1 MLRSAYSRCCLVKNK
16 RRFYPLVLLLIFT
29 LSASAHSAVLPD
41 EQIQVSTGSNE
52 GRVPGDPRVAVIITD
67 SQSTYFKPASFYSPA
82 LIGTKTPKPGEIFNE
97 KNPYATLCKS
107 LRDPDCAAFPSRAIT
122 AKYPYCSPKDP
133 LICLKSF
140 WAILPDGKRIEAT
153 FIKELD
159 PGSPVRSISEPIYG
173 LPRTAGDSIFEFRDE
188 SGAVAIKHNG
198 GSLFA
203 LRSSLTGYLG
213 AGAYD
218 FEGAVF
224 AVSLRENASKEVF
237 FRGYTNSA
245 NGAGYAYNWN
255 PAVATDCAVMGV
267 GVCGVQFTLPT
278 DIRFGV
284 EMQSTVFPIK
294 WSHGRL
300 DSPVAST
307 KFDGKIYSLSIE
319 AKPTR
324 IPVVSGSARF
334 SQLTPAL
341 QKRYPNAIES
351 DKQSGTKGVITLD
364 DLSPA
369 QGDRSLAALKDW
381 LEYLPDKAQAIP
393 TAWSIRTIS
402 VSDLNTAKFPTK
414 CLNLDE
420 NFAGLVTTNATA
432 YSSGPPRFDSAT
444 GTLEYQV
451 AAPHFE
457 KDGVTPFK
465 GSYDL
470 AIRSD
475 VARCIYGFTSAPV
488 QATISILSSGTEQ
501 KIASTTFKE
510 ENGWMNFS
518 AKNFEFSTPKL
529 MLKLTQNSPKEQA
542 QAPAPKKSTS
552 AAPAA
557 PLKPAVRTT
566 SITCVKGKESRK
578 VSGRSPVC
586 PKGFKKR

>member
-1 MLRSAYSRCCLVKNK
+1 MKNK
-16 RRFYPLVLLLIFT
+16 RRFYPLSLLLILT
-29 LSASAHSAVLPD
+29 VGTSAHSAELPD
-41 EQIQVSTGSNE
+41 EQIQVTTESNA
-52 GRVPGDPRVAVIITD
+52 GRIPGDPLVKVIITD

-82 LIGTKTPKPGEIFNE
+82 LIGTKSPKTGEVFNE
-97 KNPYATLCKS
+97 QNPYAKLCKS
-107 LRDPDCAAFPSRAIT
+107 LRDPECAAFPSRFIT
-122 AKYPYCSPKDP
+122 AKYPYCSLKDP

-159 PGSPVRSISEPIYG
+159 PGSPVRSLSEPVYG

-224 AVSLRENASKEVF
+224 AVSLRENASKQIL
-237 FRGYTNSA
+237 FRGYAGA
-245 NGAGYAYNWN
+245 NGGGYGYNWDT
-255 PAVATDCAVMGV
+255 PVTTDCAVMGV

-307 KFDGKIYSLSIE
+307 KLNGNVYSLSIE
-319 AKPTR
+319 GKPTR
-324 IPVVSGSARF
+324 IPAVSGSARF

-341 QKRYPNAIES
+341 QKRYPTAVES
-351 DKQSGTKGVITLD
+351 DLKSGTKGVTTLD
-364 DLSPA
+364 DLSPT

-381 LEYLPDKAQAIP
+381 LEYLPDKAQALP

-402 VSDLNTAKFPTK
+402 VSDLNSAKFPTK

-432 YSSGPPRFDSAT
+432 YSSGPPRFDAAT

-518 AKNFEFSTPKL
+518 AKNFEFSAPKL
-529 MLKLTQNSPKEQA
+529 MLKLTQNSPTEQA
-542 QAPAPKKSTS
+542 QTPAPKPSATA
-552 AAPAA
+552 AAPAS
-557 PLKPAVRTT
+557 KPVAKTI
-566 SITCVKGKESRK
+566 SITCSKGKLKKK
-578 VSGRSPVC
+578 VSGTAPRC
-586 PKGFKKR
+586 PAGHKKA

>member
-1 MLRSAYSRCCLVKNK
+1 
-16 RRFYPLVLLLIFT
+16 LILAVGT
-29 LSASAHSAVLPD
+29 SAHSAELPD
-41 EQIQVSTGSNE
+41 EQIQVTTESNA
-52 GRVPGDPRVAVIITD
+52 GRIPGDPLVKVIITD
-67 SQSTYFKPASFYSPA
+67 SQSTYFKPATFYSPA
-82 LIGTKTPKPGEIFNE
+82 LIGTKSPKTGEIFNE
-97 KNPYATLCKS
+97 QNPYAKLCKS
-107 LRDPDCAAFPSRAIT
+107 LRDPECAAFPSRFIT
-122 AKYPYCSPKDP
+122 AKYPYCSLKDP

-159 PGSPVRSISEPIYG
+159 PGSPVRSISEPVYG

-224 AVSLRENASKEVF
+224 AVALRENASKQIL
-237 FRGYTNSA
+237 FRGYAGA
-245 NGAGYAYNWN
+245 NGGGYGYNWD
-255 PAVATDCAVMGV
+255 VGVRTDCAVMGV

-300 DSPVAST
+300 DAPVVST
-307 KFDGKIYSLSIE
+307 KLNGKIYSLSVE

-324 IPVVSGSARF
+324 IPAVSGSARF
-334 SQLTPAL
+334 SQLTPTL
-341 QKRYPNAIES
+341 QKRYPNAVES
-351 DKQSGTKGVITLD
+351 DLKSGTKGVTTLD
-364 DLSPA
+364 DLSPT

-381 LEYLPDKAQAIP
+381 LEYLPDKAQALP

-402 VSDLNTAKFPTK
+402 VSDLNSAKFPTK

-432 YSSGPPRFDSAT
+432 YSSGPPRFDAAT

-501 KIASTTFKE
+501 KITSTTFKE

-518 AKNFEFSTPKL
+518 AKNFEFSSPKL
-529 MLKLTQNSPKEQA
+529 MLKLTQNSPTEQV
-542 QAPAPKKSTS
+542 QTPAPKSSATA
-552 AAPAA
+552 AAPAT
-557 PLKPAVRTT
+557 KPVAKTI
-566 SITCVKGKESRK
+566 SITCSKGKLKKK
-578 VSGRSPVC
+578 VSGTAPRC
-586 PKGFKKR
+586 PAGYKKA

>member
-1 MLRSAYSRCCLVKNK
+1 MKNK
-16 RRFYPLVLLLIFT
+16 RRFYPLSLLLILT
-29 LSASAHSAVLPD
+29 VGTSAHSAVLPD
-41 EQIQVSTGSNE
+41 EQIQVTTGSNA
-52 GRVPGDPRVAVIITD
+52 GRIPGDPLVQVIVTD

-82 LIGTKTPKPGEIFNE
+82 LIGTKTAKPGEVFNE
-97 KNPYATLCKS
+97 QNPYAKLCKS
-107 LRDPDCAAFPSRAIT
+107 LRDPECADFPSRLIT

-159 PGSPVRSISEPIYG
+159 PGSPVRSLSEPVYG

-224 AVSLRENASKEVF
+224 AVALRENATKGIVF
-237 FRGYTNSA
+237 SGNGPGY
-245 NGAGYAYNWN
+245 GYNWD
-255 PAVATDCAVMGV
+255 VGVRTDCAVMGV

-300 DSPVAST
+300 EAPVVST
-307 KFDGKIYSLSIE
+307 KLNGKIYSLSVE

-324 IPVVSGSARF
+324 IPAVSGSARF
-334 SQLTPAL
+334 SQLTPTL
-341 QKRYPNAIES
+341 QKRYPTAVE
-351 DKQSGTKGVITLD
+351 DDLKSGTKGVIRLD
-364 DLSPA
+364 DLSPT

-381 LEYLPDKAQAIP
+381 LEYLPDKAQALP

-402 VSDLNTAKFPTK
+402 VSDLNSAKFPTK

-432 YSSGPPRFDSAT
+432 YSSGPPRFDAAT

-518 AKNFEFSTPKL
+518 AKNFEFSAPKL
-529 MLKLTQNSPKEQA
+529 MLKLTQNSPSEQV
-542 QAPAPKKSTS
+542 QTPAPKPSATA
-552 AAPAA
+552 AAPAT
-557 PLKPAVRTT
+557 KPVAKTI
-566 SITCVKGKESRK
+566 SITCSKGKLKKK
-578 VSGRSPVC
+578 VSGTAPRC
-586 PKGFKKR
+586 PAGYKKA

>member
-1 MLRSAYSRCCLVKNK
+1 MKNK
-16 RRFYPLVLLLIFT
+16 RRFYPLALLLIFT
-29 LSASAHSAVLPD
+29 LSTSAQSAVLPD
-41 EQIQVSTGSNE
+41 EQIQIETGSNA
-52 GRVPGDPRVAVIITD
+52 GRIPGDPLVKVIITD
-67 SQSTYFKPASFYSPA
+67 SQSTYFKPATFYSPA
-82 LIGTKTPKPGEIFNE
+82 LIGTKSPKTGEIFNE
-97 KNPYATLCKS
+97 QNPYAKLCKS
-107 LRDPDCAAFPSRAIT
+107 LRDPECAAFPSRAIT
-122 AKYPYCSPKDP
+122 AKYPYCSLKDP

-159 PGSPVRSISEPIYG
+159 PGSPVRSISEPVYG

-224 AVSLRENASKEVF
+224 AVSLRENASKQIL
-237 FRGYTNSA
+237 FRGYSSGANSA
-245 NGAGYAYNWN
+245 GYGYNWDT
-255 PAVATDCAVMGV
+255 PVTTDCAVMGV

-284 EMQSTVFPIK
+284 EMQSTIFPIK

-300 DSPVAST
+300 DSPVVSA
-307 KFDGKIYSLSIE
+307 KLNGKIYSFSIE

-324 IPVVSGSARF
+324 IPAVSGSAKF

-341 QKRYPNAIES
+341 QKRYPNAVES
-351 DKQSGTKGVITLD
+351 DLKSGTKGVITLD
-364 DLSPA
+364 DLSPT
-369 QGDRSLAALKDW
+369 QGDRSLATLKDW
-381 LEYLPDKAQAIP
+381 LEYLPDKAQALP

-402 VSDLNTAKFPTK
+402 VSDLNSSKFPTK

-501 KIASTTFKE
+501 KITSTTFKE

-518 AKNFEFSTPKL
+518 AKNFEFSSPKL
-529 MLKLTQNSPKEQA
+529 MLKLTQNSPTEQV
-542 QAPAPKKSTS
+542 QTPAPKQSATA
-552 AAPAA
+552 AAPAS
-557 PLKPAVRTT
+557 KPVAKTI
-566 SITCVKGKESRK
+566 SITCSKGKLKKK
-578 VSGRSPVC
+578 VSGTAPRC
-586 PKGFKKR
+586 PAGYKKA

>member
-1 MLRSAYSRCCLVKNK
+1 MKNK
-16 RRFYPLVLLLIFT
+16 RRFYPLALLLIFT
-29 LSASAHSAVLPD
+29 LGTSAQSAVLPD
-41 EQIQVSTGSNE
+41 EQIQIETGSNA
-52 GRVPGDPRVAVIITD
+52 GRIPGDPLVKVIITD
-67 SQSTYFKPASFYSPA
+67 SQSTYFKPATFYSPA
-82 LIGTKTPKPGEIFNE
+82 LIGTKSPKTGEIFNE
-97 KNPYATLCKS
+97 QNPYAKLCKS
-107 LRDPDCAAFPSRAIT
+107 LRDPECAAFPSRAIT
-122 AKYPYCSPKDP
+122 AKYPYCSLKDP

-159 PGSPVRSISEPIYG
+159 PGSPVRSISEPVYG

-224 AVSLRENASKEVF
+224 AVALRENASKQIL
-237 FRGYTNSA
+237 FRGYTTGA
-245 NGAGYAYNWN
+245 NGAGYGYNWDT
-255 PAVATDCAVMGV
+255 PVTTDCAVMGV

-284 EMQSTVFPIK
+284 EMQSTIFPIK

-300 DSPVAST
+300 DSPVVSA
-307 KFDGKIYSLSIE
+307 KLNGKIYSLSIE

-324 IPVVSGSARF
+324 IPAVSGSARF

-341 QKRYPNAIES
+341 QKRYPNAVES
-351 DKQSGTKGVITLD
+351 DLKSGTKGVITLD
-364 DLSPA
+364 DLSPT
-369 QGDRSLAALKDW
+369 QGDRSLATLKDW
-381 LEYLPDKAQAIP
+381 LEYLPDKAQALP

-402 VSDLNTAKFPTK
+402 VSDLNSSKFPTK

-529 MLKLTQNSPKEQA
+529 MLKLTQNSPTEQV
-542 QAPAPKKSTS
+542 QTPAPKPSATA
-552 AAPAA
+552 AAPATS
-557 PLKPAVRTT
+557 PSRPAVKTS
-566 SITCVKGKESRK
+566 SITCSKGKLKKK
-578 VSGRSPVC
+578 VSGTAPRC
-586 PKGFKKR
+586 PAGYKKA

>member
-1 MLRSAYSRCCLVKNK
+1 MRSK
-16 RRFYPLVLLLIFT
+16 RKFFPLALLLMFT
-29 LSASAHSAVLPD
+29 VSASAHSAVLPD
-41 EQIQVSTGSNE
+41 EQIQIETGSNA
-52 GRVPGDPRVAVIITD
+52 GRIPGDPLVKVIITD
-67 SQSTYFKPASFYSPA
+67 SQSTYFKPATYYSPA
-82 LIGTKTPKPGEIFNE
+82 IIGTKSPKTGEIFNE
-97 KNPYATLCKS
+97 QNPYAKLCNS
-107 LRDPDCAAFPSRAIT
+107 LRDPECAAFQLRAIR
-122 AKYPYCSPKDP
+122 AKYQYCSLKDP

-159 PGSPVRSISEPIYG
+159 PGSPVRSISEPVYG

-224 AVSLRENASKEVF
+224 AVSLRENASKQIL
-237 FRGYTNSA
+237 FRGYSSGA
-245 NGAGYAYNWN
+245 NGAGYSYNWDT
-255 PAVATDCAVMGV
+255 PVTTDCAVMGV

-278 DIRFGV
+278 NIRFGV
-284 EMQSTVFPIK
+284 EMQSTIFPIK

-300 DSPVAST
+300 DSPVVSAKLNGT
-307 KFDGKIYSLSIE
+307 IYSLSIE

-324 IPVVSGSARF
+324 IPAVSGSARF
-334 SQLTPAL
+334 SQLTPTL
-341 QKRYPNAIES
+341 QKRYSGAIES
-351 DKQSGTKGVITLD
+351 DLKSGTKGAITLD
-364 DLSPA
+364 DLSPT

-381 LEYLPDKAQAIP
+381 LEYLPDKAQALP

-402 VSDLNTAKFPTK
+402 VSDLNSSKFPTK

-501 KIASTTFKE
+501 KIVTTTFKE
-510 ENGWMNFS
+510 EDGWMNFS

-529 MLKLTQNSPKEQA
+529 MLKLTQNSPTEQA
-542 QAPAPKKSTS
+542 QIPAPKPSATATA
-552 AAPAA
+552 AAPAS
-557 PLKPAVRTT
+557 KSAVKIT
-566 SITCVKGKESRK
+566 SITCIKGKLKKK
-578 VSGRSPVC
+578 VSGTTPRC
-586 PKGFKKR
+586 PAGYKKA

>member
-1 MLRSAYSRCCLVKNK
+1 MRNK
-16 RRFYPLVLLLIFT
+16 RLFYPLALALIFA
-29 LSASAHSAVLPD
+29 LSTSAQSAVLPD
-41 EQIQVSTGSNE
+41 EQIQVDPTGHNAV
-52 GRVPGDPRVAVIITD
+52 RIPGDPFVQVIITD
-67 SQSTYFKPASFYSPA
+67 SQSTYFKSATFHSPA
-82 LIGTKTPKPGEIFNE
+82 LIGTKSPKTGEIFNE
-97 KNPYATLCKS
+97 QNPYAKLCKS
-107 LRDPDCAAFPSRAIT
+107 LRDPECAAFPSRAIT
-122 AKYPYCSPKDP
+122 AKYPYCSLKDP

-159 PGSPVRSISEPIYG
+159 PGTPVRSISEPVYG

-224 AVSLRENASKEVF
+224 AVSLRENASKEIF
-237 FRGYTNSA
+237 FRGYTTVA
-245 NGAGYAYNWN
+245 NGAGYSYNWS
-255 PAVATDCAVMGV
+255 PAASTDCAVMGV

-284 EMQSTVFPIK
+284 EMQSTLFPIK

-300 DSPVAST
+300 DSPLVSA
-307 KFDGKIYSLSIE
+307 KLNGKIYTLSIE
-319 AKPTR
+319 GKPTR
-324 IPVVSGSARF
+324 IPAVSGSARF

-341 QKRYPNAIES
+341 QKRYPNAVEG
-351 DKQSGTKGVITLD
+351 DLKSGTKGLITLD
-364 DLSPA
+364 DLSPT

-393 TAWSIRTIS
+393 TAWSIRTMS
-402 VSDLNTAKFPTK
+402 VSDLNSAKFPTK

-420 NFAGLVTTNATA
+420 SFAGLVTTNATA
-432 YSSGPPRFDSAT
+432 YSSGPPRFDAAT

-501 KIASTTFKE
+501 KITSTTFKE

-518 AKNFEFSTPKL
+518 AKNFEFSSPKL
-529 MLKLTQNSPKEQA
+529 MLKLTQNSPTEQV
-542 QAPAPKKSTS
+542 QTPAPKQSATA
-552 AAPAA
+552 AAPAS
-557 PLKPAVRTT
+557 KPVAKTI
-566 SITCVKGKESRK
+566 SITYSKGKLKKK
-578 VSGRSPVC
+578 VSGTAPRC
-586 PKGFKKR
+586 PAGYKKA

>member
-1 MLRSAYSRCCLVKNK
+1 
-16 RRFYPLVLLLIFT
+16 
-29 LSASAHSAVLPD
+29 
-41 EQIQVSTGSNE
+41 
-52 GRVPGDPRVAVIITD
+52 
-67 SQSTYFKPASFYSPA
+67 
-82 LIGTKTPKPGEIFNE
+82 
-97 KNPYATLCKS
+97 
-107 LRDPDCAAFPSRAIT
+107 
-122 AKYPYCSPKDP
+122 
-133 LICLKSF
+133 
-140 WAILPDGKRIEAT
+140 
-153 FIKELD
+153 
-159 PGSPVRSISEPIYG
+159 

-224 AVSLRENASKEVF
+224 AVSLRENASKQIL
-237 FRGYTNSA
+237 FRGYAGA
-245 NGAGYAYNWN
+245 NGGGYGYNWD
-255 PAVATDCAVMGV
+255 VGVRTDCAVMGV

-300 DSPVAST
+300 DAPIVST
-307 KFDGKIYSLSIE
+307 KLNGKIYSLSVE

-324 IPVVSGSARF
+324 IPAVSGSARF
-334 SQLTPAL
+334 SQLTPTL
-341 QKRYPNAIES
+341 QKRYPNAVES
-351 DKQSGTKGVITLD
+351 DLKSGTKGVTTLD
-364 DLSPA
+364 DLSPT

-381 LEYLPDKAQAIP
+381 LEYLPDKAQALP

-402 VSDLNTAKFPTK
+402 VSDLNSAKFPTK

-420 NFAGLVTTNATA
+420 SFAGLVTTNATA
-432 YSSGPPRFDSAT
+432 YSSGPPRFDAAT

-518 AKNFEFSTPKL
+518 AKNFEFSSPKL
-529 MLKLTQNSPKEQA
+529 MLKLTQNSPTEQV
-542 QAPAPKKSTS
+542 QTPAPKPSATA
-552 AAPAA
+552 AAPAT
-557 PLKPAVRTT
+557 KPVAKTI
-566 SITCVKGKESRK
+566 SITCSKGKLKKK
-578 VSGRSPVC
+578 VSGTAPRC
-586 PKGFKKR
+586 PAGYKKA

>member
-1 MLRSAYSRCCLVKNK
+1 MKNK
-16 RRFYPLVLLLIFT
+16 RRFYPLSLLLILT
-29 LSASAHSAVLPD
+29 VGTSAHSAELPD
-41 EQIQVSTGSNE
+41 EQIQVTTESNA
-52 GRVPGDPRVAVIITD
+52 GRIPGDPLVKVIITD
-67 SQSTYFKPASFYSPA
+67 SQSTYFKPATFYSPA
-82 LIGTKTPKPGEIFNE
+82 LIGTKSPKTGEIFNE
-97 KNPYATLCKS
+97 QNPYAKLCKS
-107 LRDPDCAAFPSRAIT
+107 LRDPECAAFPSRFIT
-122 AKYPYCSPKDP
+122 AKYPYCSLKDP

-159 PGSPVRSISEPIYG
+159 PGSPVRSISEPVYG

-224 AVSLRENASKEVF
+224 AVSLRENASKQIL
-237 FRGYTNSA
+237 FRGYAGA
-245 NGAGYAYNWN
+245 NGGGYGYNWDT
-255 PAVATDCAVMGV
+255 PVTTDCAVMGV

-284 EMQSTVFPIK
+284 EMQSTIFPIK

-307 KFDGKIYSLSIE
+307 KLNGKIYSLSIE
-319 AKPTR
+319 GKPTR
-324 IPVVSGSARF
+324 IPAVSGSARF
-334 SQLTPAL
+334 SQLTPTL
-341 QKRYPNAIES
+341 QKRYPNAVES
-351 DKQSGTKGVITLD
+351 DLKSGTKGVITLD
-364 DLSPA
+364 DLSPT

-381 LEYLPDKAQAIP
+381 LEYLPDKAQALP

-402 VSDLNTAKFPTK
+402 VTDLNSAKFPTK

-432 YSSGPPRFDSAT
+432 YSSGPPRFDAAT

-501 KIASTTFKE
+501 KITSTTFKE

-518 AKNFEFSTPKL
+518 AKNFEFSSPKL
-529 MLKLTQNSPKEQA
+529 MLKLTQNSPTEQV
-542 QAPAPKKSTS
+542 QTPAPKQSATA
-552 AAPAA
+552 AAPAS
-557 PLKPAVRTT
+557 KPVAKTT
-566 SITCVKGKESRK
+566 SITCSKGKLKKK
-578 VSGRSPVC
+578 VSGTAPRC
-586 PKGFKKR
+586 PAGYKKA

>member
-1 MLRSAYSRCCLVKNK
+1 MKNK
-16 RRFYPLVLLLIFT
+16 RRFYPLSLLLILT
-29 LSASAHSAVLPD
+29 VGTSAHSAELPD
-41 EQIQVSTGSNE
+41 EQIQVTTESNA
-52 GRVPGDPRVAVIITD
+52 GRIPGDPLVKVIITD
-67 SQSTYFKPASFYSPA
+67 SQSTYFKPATFYSPA
-82 LIGTKTPKPGEIFNE
+82 LIGTKSPKTGEVFNE
-97 KNPYATLCKS
+97 QNPYAKLCKS
-107 LRDPDCAAFPSRAIT
+107 LRDPECAAFPSRFIT
-122 AKYPYCSPKDP
+122 AKYPYCSLKDP

-159 PGSPVRSISEPIYG
+159 PGSPVRSVSEPVYG

-224 AVSLRENASKEVF
+224 AVSLRENASKQIL
-237 FRGYTNSA
+237 FRGYAGA
-245 NGAGYAYNWN
+245 NGGGYGYNWDT
-255 PAVATDCAVMGV
+255 PVTTDCAVMGV

-284 EMQSTVFPIK
+284 EMQSTIFPIK

-307 KFDGKIYSLSIE
+307 KLNGKIYSLSIE
-319 AKPTR
+319 GKPTR
-324 IPVVSGSARF
+324 IPAVSGSARF
-334 SQLTPAL
+334 SQLTPTL
-341 QKRYPNAIES
+341 QKRYPNAVES
-351 DKQSGTKGVITLD
+351 DLKSGTKGVITLD
-364 DLSPA
+364 DLSPT

-381 LEYLPDKAQAIP
+381 LEYLPDKAQALP

-402 VSDLNTAKFPTK
+402 VNDLNSAKFPTK

-432 YSSGPPRFDSAT
+432 YSSGPPRFDAAT

-501 KIASTTFKE
+501 KITSTTFKE

-518 AKNFEFSTPKL
+518 AKNFEFSSPKL
-529 MLKLTQNSPKEQA
+529 MLKLTQNSPTEQV
-542 QAPAPKKSTS
+542 QTPAPKQSATA

-557 PLKPAVRTT
+557 SPSRSAVKTS
-566 SITCVKGKESRK
+566 SITCSKGKLIK
-578 VSGRSPVC
+578 KISGISPKC
-586 PKGFKKR
+586 PKGYAKKSIK

>member
-1 MLRSAYSRCCLVKNK
+1 MKNK
-16 RRFYPLVLLLIFT
+16 RRFYPLSLLLILT
-29 LSASAHSAVLPD
+29 VGTSAHSAELPD
-41 EQIQVSTGSNE
+41 EQIQVTTESNA
-52 GRVPGDPRVAVIITD
+52 GRIPGDPLVKVIITD
-67 SQSTYFKPASFYSPA
+67 SQSTYFKPATFYSPA
-82 LIGTKTPKPGEIFNE
+82 LIGTKSPKTGEIFNE
-97 KNPYATLCKS
+97 QNPYAKLCKS
-107 LRDPDCAAFPSRAIT
+107 LRDPECAAFPSRFIT
-122 AKYPYCSPKDP
+122 AKYPYCSLKDP

-159 PGSPVRSISEPIYG
+159 PGSPVRSISEPVYG

-224 AVSLRENASKEVF
+224 AVALRENASKQIL
-237 FRGYTNSA
+237 FRGYAGA
-245 NGAGYAYNWN
+245 NGGGYGYNWD
-255 PAVATDCAVMGV
+255 VGVRTDCAVMGV

-307 KFDGKIYSLSIE
+307 KLNGNVYSLSIE
-319 AKPTR
+319 GKPTR
-324 IPVVSGSARF
+324 IPAVSGSARF

-341 QKRYPNAIES
+341 QKRYPTAVES
-351 DKQSGTKGVITLD
+351 DLKSGTKGVTTLD
-364 DLSPA
+364 DLSPT

-381 LEYLPDKAQAIP
+381 LEYLPDKAQALP

-402 VSDLNTAKFPTK
+402 VSDLNSAKFPTK

-432 YSSGPPRFDSAT
+432 YSSGPPRFDAAT

-501 KIASTTFKE
+501 KITSTTFKE

-518 AKNFEFSTPKL
+518 AKNFEFSSPKL
-529 MLKLTQNSPKEQA
+529 MLKLTQNSPTEQV
-542 QAPAPKKSTS
+542 QTPAPKQSATA
-552 AAPAA
+552 AAPA
-557 PLKPAVRTT
+557 LKPVAKTT
-566 SITCVKGKESRK
+566 SITCSKGKLKKK
-578 VSGRSPVC
+578 VSGTAPRC
-586 PKGFKKR
+586 PAGYKKA

>member
-1 MLRSAYSRCCLVKNK
+1 MKNR
-16 RRFYPLVLLLIFT
+16 RRFYPLALLLIFT
-29 LSASAHSAVLPD
+29 LSTSAHSAVLPD
-41 EQIQVSTGSNE
+41 EQIQIETGSNA
-52 GRVPGDPRVAVIITD
+52 GRIPGDPLVKVIITD

-82 LIGTKTPKPGEIFNE
+82 LIGTKSPKTGEIFNE
-97 KNPYATLCKS
+97 QNPYAKLCKS
-107 LRDPDCAAFPSRAIT
+107 LRDPECAAFPSRAIT
-122 AKYPYCSPKDP
+122 AKYPYCSLKDP

-159 PGSPVRSISEPIYG
+159 PGSPVRSISEPVYG

-224 AVSLRENASKEVF
+224 AVSLRENASKQIL
-237 FRGYTNSA
+237 FRGYSSGA
-245 NGAGYAYNWN
+245 NGAGYSYNWDT
-255 PAVATDCAVMGV
+255 PVTTDCAVMGV

-284 EMQSTVFPIK
+284 EMQSTIFPIK

-300 DSPVAST
+300 DSPVVSA
-307 KFDGKIYSLSIE
+307 KLNGKIYSLSIE

-324 IPVVSGSARF
+324 IPAVSGSARF
-334 SQLTPAL
+334 SQLTPTL
-341 QKRYPNAIES
+341 QKRYSGAIES
-351 DKQSGTKGVITLD
+351 DLKSGTKGAITLD
-364 DLSPA
+364 DLSPT

-381 LEYLPDKAQAIP
+381 LEYLPDKAQALP

-402 VSDLNTAKFPTK
+402 VSDLNSSKFPTK

-501 KIASTTFKE
+501 KIVTTTFKE
-510 ENGWMNFS
+510 EDGWMNFS

-529 MLKLTQNSPKEQA
+529 MLKLTQDSPTEQA
-542 QAPAPKKSTS
+542 QIPAPKPSATATA
-552 AAPAA
+552 AAPAS
-557 PLKPAVRTT
+557 KSAVKIT
-566 SITCVKGKESRK
+566 SITCIKGKLKKK
-578 VSGRSPVC
+578 VSGTTPRC
-586 PKGFKKR
+586 PAGYKKA

>member
-1 MLRSAYSRCCLVKNK
+1 MRSK
-16 RRFYPLVLLLIFT
+16 RKFFPLALLLMFT
-29 LSASAHSAVLPD
+29 VSASAHSAVLPD
-41 EQIQVSTGSNE
+41 EQIQIETGSNA
-52 GRVPGDPRVAVIITD
+52 GRIPGDPLVKVIITD

-82 LIGTKTPKPGEIFNE
+82 LIGTKSPKTGEIFNE
-97 KNPYATLCKS
+97 QNPYAKLCKS
-107 LRDPDCAAFPSRAIT
+107 LRDLECAAFPSRVIT
-122 AKYPYCSPKDP
+122 AKYPYCSLKDP

-159 PGSPVRSISEPIYG
+159 PGSPVRSISEPVYG

-224 AVSLRENASKEVF
+224 AVSLRENASKQIL
-237 FRGYTNSA
+237 FRGYSSGA
-245 NGAGYAYNWN
+245 NGAGYSYNWDT
-255 PAVATDCAVMGV
+255 PVTTDCAVMGV

-284 EMQSTVFPIK
+284 EMQSTIFPIK

-300 DSPVAST
+300 DSPVVSA
-307 KFDGKIYSLSIE
+307 KLNGKIYSLSIE

-324 IPVVSGSARF
+324 IPAVSGSARF
-334 SQLTPAL
+334 SQLTPTL
-341 QKRYPNAIES
+341 QKRYSGAIES
-351 DKQSGTKGVITLD
+351 DLKSGTKGAITLD
-364 DLSPA
+364 DLSPT

-381 LEYLPDKAQAIP
+381 LEYLPDKAQALP

-402 VSDLNTAKFPTK
+402 VSDLNSSKFPTK

-529 MLKLTQNSPKEQA
+529 MLKLTQDSPTEQV
-542 QAPAPKKSTS
+542 QTPAPKQS
-552 AAPAA
+552 ATAVAPAS
-557 PLKPAVRTT
+557 KPVAKTI
-566 SITCVKGKESRK
+566 SITCSKGKLKKK
-578 VSGRSPVC
+578 VSGTAPRC
-586 PKGFKKR
+586 PAGYKKA

>member
-1 MLRSAYSRCCLVKNK
+1 
-16 RRFYPLVLLLIFT
+16 
-29 LSASAHSAVLPD
+29 
-41 EQIQVSTGSNE
+41 
-52 GRVPGDPRVAVIITD
+52 
-67 SQSTYFKPASFYSPA
+67 
-82 LIGTKTPKPGEIFNE
+82 
-97 KNPYATLCKS
+97 
-107 LRDPDCAAFPSRAIT
+107 
-122 AKYPYCSPKDP
+122 
-133 LICLKSF
+133 LKSF

-159 PGSPVRSISEPIYG
+159 PGSPVRSISEPVYG

-224 AVSLRENASKEVF
+224 AVALRENASKQIL
-237 FRGYTNSA
+237 FRGYAGA
-245 NGAGYAYNWN
+245 NGGGYGYNWD
-255 PAVATDCAVMGV
+255 VGVRTDCAVMGV

-300 DSPVAST
+300 DAPVVST
-307 KFDGKIYSLSIE
+307 KLNGKIYSLSVE

-324 IPVVSGSARF
+324 IPAVSGSARF
-334 SQLTPAL
+334 SQLTPTL
-341 QKRYPNAIES
+341 QKRYPNAVES
-351 DKQSGTKGVITLD
+351 DLKSGTKGVTTLD
-364 DLSPA
+364 DLSPT

-381 LEYLPDKAQAIP
+381 LEYLPDKAQALP

-402 VSDLNTAKFPTK
+402 VSDLNSAKFPTK

-420 NFAGLVTTNATA
+420 SFAGLVTTNATA
-432 YSSGPPRFDSAT
+432 YSSGPPRFDAAT

-488 QATISILSSGTEQ
+488 QATISILSSGAEQ
-501 KIASTTFKE
+501 KITSTTFKE

-518 AKNFEFSTPKL
+518 AKNFEFSSPKL
-529 MLKLTQNSPKEQA
+529 MLKLTQNSPTEQV
-542 QAPAPKKSTS
+542 QTPVPKSSATA
-552 AAPAA
+552 AAPATS
-557 PLKPAVRTT
+557 PSRPAVKTS
-566 SITCVKGKESRK
+566 SITCSKGKLKKK
-578 VSGRSPVC
+578 VSGTKPRC
-586 PKGFKKR
+586 PAGYKKA

>member
-1 MLRSAYSRCCLVKNK
+1 MKNK
-16 RRFYPLVLLLIFT
+16 RRFYPLSLLLILT
-29 LSASAHSAVLPD
+29 VGTSAHSAELPD
-41 EQIQVSTGSNE
+41 EQIQVTTESNA
-52 GRVPGDPRVAVIITD
+52 GRIPGDPLVKVIITD
-67 SQSTYFKPASFYSPA
+67 SQSTYFKPATFYSPA
-82 LIGTKTPKPGEIFNE
+82 LIGTKSPKTGEVFNE
-97 KNPYATLCKS
+97 QNPYAKLCKS
-107 LRDPDCAAFPSRAIT
+107 LRDPECAAFPSRFIT
-122 AKYPYCSPKDP
+122 AKYPYCSLKDP

-159 PGSPVRSISEPIYG
+159 PGSPVRSVSEPVYG

-224 AVSLRENASKEVF
+224 AVSLRENASKQIL
-237 FRGYTNSA
+237 FRGYAGA
-245 NGAGYAYNWN
+245 NGGGYGYNWDT
-255 PAVATDCAVMGV
+255 PVTTDCAVMGV

-284 EMQSTVFPIK
+284 EMQSTIFPIK

-307 KFDGKIYSLSIE
+307 KLNGKIYSLSIE
-319 AKPTR
+319 GKPTR
-324 IPVVSGSARF
+324 IPAVSGSARF
-334 SQLTPAL
+334 SQLTPTL
-341 QKRYPNAIES
+341 QKRYPNAVES
-351 DKQSGTKGVITLD
+351 DLKSGTKGVITLD
-364 DLSPA
+364 DLSPT
-369 QGDRSLAALKDW
+369 QGDRSLAVLKDW
-381 LEYLPDKAQAIP
+381 LEYLPDKAQALP

-402 VSDLNTAKFPTK
+402 VNDLNSAKFPTK

-432 YSSGPPRFDSAT
+432 YSSGPPRFDAAT

-501 KIASTTFKE
+501 KITSTTFKE

-518 AKNFEFSTPKL
+518 AKNFEFSAPKL
-529 MLKLTQNSPKEQA
+529 MLKLTQNSPTEQA
-542 QAPAPKKSTS
+542 QTPAPKPSATA
-552 AAPAA
+552 AAPAS
-557 PLKPAVRTT
+557 KPVAKTI
-566 SITCVKGKESRK
+566 SITCSKGKLKKK
-578 VSGRSPVC
+578 VSGTAPRC
-586 PKGFKKR
+586 PAGYKKA

>member
-1 MLRSAYSRCCLVKNK
+1 
-16 RRFYPLVLLLIFT
+16 
-29 LSASAHSAVLPD
+29 VLPD
-41 EQIQVSTGSNE
+41 EQIQVTTESNA
-52 GRVPGDPRVAVIITD
+52 GRIPGDPLVKVIITD
-67 SQSTYFKPASFYSPA
+67 SQSTYFKPATFYSPA
-82 LIGTKTPKPGEIFNE
+82 LIGTKSPKTGEIFNE
-97 KNPYATLCKS
+97 QNPYAKLCKS
-107 LRDPDCAAFPSRAIT
+107 LRDPECAAFPSRFIT
-122 AKYPYCSPKDP
+122 AKYPYCSLKDP

-159 PGSPVRSISEPIYG
+159 PGSPVRSISEPVYG

-224 AVSLRENASKEVF
+224 AVALRENASKQIL
-237 FRGYTNSA
+237 FRGYAGA
-245 NGAGYAYNWN
+245 NGGGYGYNWD
-255 PAVATDCAVMGV
+255 VGVRTDCAVMGV

-307 KFDGKIYSLSIE
+307 KFNGNVYSLSIE
-319 AKPTR
+319 GKPTR
-324 IPVVSGSARF
+324 IPAVSGSARF

-341 QKRYPNAIES
+341 QKRYPTAVES
-351 DKQSGTKGVITLD
+351 DLKSGTKGVTTLD
-364 DLSPA
+364 DLSPT

-381 LEYLPDKAQAIP
+381 LEYLPDKAQALP

-402 VSDLNTAKFPTK
+402 VSDLNSAKFPTK

-432 YSSGPPRFDSAT
+432 YSSGPPRFDAAT

-488 QATISILSSGTEQ
+488 QATISILSSGAEQ

-518 AKNFEFSTPKL
+518 AKNFEFSSPKL
-529 MLKLTQNSPKEQA
+529 MLKLTQNSPTEQV
-542 QAPAPKKSTS
+542 QTPAPKSSATA
-552 AAPAA
+552 AAPAT
-557 PLKPAVRTT
+557 KPVAKTI
-566 SITCVKGKESRK
+566 SITCSKGKLKKK
-578 VSGRSPVC
+578 VSGTAPRC
-586 PKGFKKR
+586 PAGYKKA